1 MAGTPNTL
9 PELLDQLG
17 RTFSPYERLK
27 ILARAWALLRQM
39 SPEQRMRVAA
49 QLGLDRADEVVDA
62 IAERSGTKSSPVLMS
77 MIERAQTKGVAHL
90 PELIKDLKDPEQRA
104 QRLRQGAEA
113 AGAALLEGDPQVPWL
128 PPGTAAPAKAAPP
141 APKPQAAPPP
151 VAPAPP
157 PAPALVVAAPA
168 PPPPAPRPAPE
179 PPRVPAKAPAV
190 SVLAE
195 RLAAVP
201 SLTARFRLLR
211 RSVGDVKQLSAADL
225 RALVD
230 LFPDGWARRRAVL
243 ELLRAGV
250 PGKAA
255 EALPLVSALA
265 SERDRAW
272 CVGELIESQDVAE
285 GEREAIL
292 AAVTSPTARR
302 RLERRLGG
310 CRTNTDEHGPTRTNK
325 ARRTL
330 DLSVSVRARPCSWQ
344 GDLHAE
350 KV

>member
-1 MAGTPNTL
+1 MAVAGTPNTL
-9 PELLDQLG
+9 PELIDQLG

-39 SPEQRMRVAA
+39 TSEQRMLVAA
-49 QLGLDRADEVVDA
+49 QLGLDRADEVVNA
-62 IAERSGTKSSPVLMS
+62 IAERSGAKSSPLLMS

-90 PELIKDLKDPEQRA
+90 PELIKDLKDPERRA

-113 AGAALLEGDPQVPWL
+113 AGAALLEGDPQAPWL
-128 PPGTAAPAKAAPP
+128 PAAVTAPAKAAPP
-141 APKPQAAPPP
+141 KPPPPLSRPPEPPAPAPAPQAAPPP
-151 VAPAPP
+151 PPPAAPAPPKPAPEPP
-157 PAPALVVAAPA
+157 PAPAPVVAAPA

-179 PPRVPAKAPAV
+179 PPRAPAKAPAV
-190 SVLAE
+190 SGLAE
-195 RLAAVP
+195 KLAAVP

-211 RSVGDVKQLSAADL
+211 RSAGDTKQLSAADL

-230 LFPDGWARRRAVL
+230 AFPDGWARRRAVL

-255 EALPLVSALA
+255 EALPLVSTLS

-272 CVGELIESQDVAE
+272 CVGELIELRDVPE
-285 GEREAIL
+285 GDREAIL
-292 AAVTSPTARR
+292 GTVSSPPARR

-310 CRTNTDEHGPTRTNK
+310 I
-325 ARRTL
+325 
-330 DLSVSVRARPCSWQ
+330 
-344 GDLHAE
+344 
-350 KV
+350 